1 MTEVCLSSLGIF
13 KIVIVWENREELKDG
28 VRPIAFKLL
37 SFIIYSN
44 ILRMFVFKVWL
55 RLLLESLTTYPGSL
69 FCIKIDGLGRATT
82 FKPIDG
88 FPFLKVRQFVF
99 VI

>member
-1 MTEVCLSSLGIF
+1 
-13 KIVIVWENREELKDG
+13 
-28 VRPIAFKLL
+28 
-37 SFIIYSN
+37 
-44 ILRMFVFKVWL
+44 MFVFKVWL